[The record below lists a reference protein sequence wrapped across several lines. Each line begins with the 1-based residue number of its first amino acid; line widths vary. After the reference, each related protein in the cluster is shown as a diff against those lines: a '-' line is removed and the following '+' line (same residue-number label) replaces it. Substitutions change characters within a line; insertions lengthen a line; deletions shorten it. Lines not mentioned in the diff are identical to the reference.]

1 MAKPHLRYDWAAGA
15 AQAVASS
22 LTQMRAS
29 MGFDATRNTRR
40 MSRVPITGQHTNS
53 YLTAEGNRL
62 RARAEDAARNNA
74 YVTSAADSFTANLIG
89 AGIKPS
95 FLIKAAA
102 KKREIQ
108 QLWSDW
114 TDEADADG
122 ITDYYGLQ
130 ALIGRALFGQGEIF
144 ARFRPRRFDDGF
156 TVPLQ
161 IQLLPAAMV
170 PVDLNRREPGGRVTR
185 MGIEFNEIGQ
195 RTAYWVYRNHPGD
208 TTVPFDAN
216 TAELVPV
223 PASEVMHIY
232 WPGEPGQIR
241 GTPKSASAI
250 VRLFLLDS
258 YDDHELERKRTAAL
272 TTGFVTKTAPDD
284 AMFGEEDVAAN
295 AGAADGF
302 SMGSHVGEVDDPV
315 AFLSPG
321 TLQYLLP
328 GEDFKLAAPADVGNS
343 YEPFEYRN
351 LTAAAAG
358 MGIPYANMTGDLRQA
373 SYGSQR
379 AGMLEFRRRLEQLQW
394 GSVIFQFCRP
404 VIRRWVDLAV
414 LSGAITLRN
423 FTERRRDYYRVKHIT
438 PAWAWIDPLKD
449 MQAEQIAVKERWKAR
464 SDVIEA
470 TGFDAEE
477 VDARVKADEDREAA
491 LGVVV
496 PRPDESQSA
505 SARPVQTGA
514 SVAGASEE
522 GPEGEPT
529 PGQQQEA
536 A

>member
-1 MAKPHLRYDWAAGA
+1 
-15 AQAVASS
+15 
-22 LTQMRAS
+22 MRSS

-40 MSRVPITGQHTNS
+40 MSRVPISSQHTNS
-53 YLTAEGNRL
+53 YLTSEGTRL

-89 AGIKPS
+89 TGIKPS
-95 FLIKAAA
+95 FLIKAAG
-102 KKREIQ
+102 KKRQIQ
-108 QLWSDW
+108 QLWADW

-130 ALIGRALFGQGEIF
+130 ALIGRALFSQGEIF

-170 PVDLNRREPGGRVTR
+170 PIDLNRTEPGGRVTR
-185 MGIEFNEIGQ
+185 MGIEFNSFGQ
-195 RTAYWVYRNHPGD
+195 RTVYWFYRNHPAD
-208 TTVPFDAN
+208 STVPFDVN

-223 PASEVMHIY
+223 PASEIMHIY

-241 GTPKSASAI
+241 GTPKSAASI
-250 VRLFLLDS
+250 VRLFMLDS

-272 TTGFVTKTAPDD
+272 FTSFVTKTAPDD
-284 AMFGEEDVAAN
+284 ALFGEEDVAAN
-295 AGAADGF
+295 AGVADGF
-302 SMGSHVGEVDDPV
+302 NMGTHAGAGGLDDPV
-315 AFLSPG
+315 AYLAPG
-321 TLQYLLP
+321 MLHYLLP
-328 GEDFKLAAPADVGNS
+328 GESVENAAPADVGAS
-343 YEPFEYRN
+343 YEPFQYRN
-351 LTAAAAG
+351 LTASAAG
-358 MGIPYANMTGDLRQA
+358 MGVPYANMTGDLRA
-373 SYGSQR
+373 TSYGSQR

-394 GSVIFQFCRP
+394 GSVIYQFCRP
-404 VIRRWVDLAV
+404 VVQRWLDTAV
-414 LSGAITLRN
+414 QYKAVTLSRYL
-423 FTERRRDYYRVKHIT
+423 ERRREYQRVKHIT

-449 MQAEQIAVKERWKAR
+449 MQAEQIAVQERWKAR

-496 PRPDESQSA
+496 PRPEAPGAPGAAPAQPPAPEPESE
-505 SARPVQTGA
+505 P
-514 SVAGASEE
+514 
-522 GPEGEPT
+522 EPT
-529 PGQQQEA
+529 QEQESGQQQEA